1 MTKFRIPALAILGCG
16 SLLGASFD
24 CSRGVTPQEKAI
36 CANPELSRLDEQMAA
51 SYQALLAQLSPGAA
65 AEVRQDQRD
74 WIRWLPRVCP
84 DHPDQP
90 PREFTACLLNE
101 YTEQAAAFKNA
112 PTRAGGMTFFP
123 RLKLVSLPNHTPPL
137 PYARRFDFWTGRFS
151 WPEIDRPTRQQAVW
165 NDAVRARIDALQGV
179 EEAEVD
185 VTWTLRAANDAFIS
199 LDLEYSRY
207 DYGAAHPNEETR
219 SFNWWLR
226 LARPLKADDVF
237 LAGSG
242 WEPALAAFAYQ
253 QLISGDHSKDVY
265 GDAPSLP
272 DVVVNIVR
280 DASLWSLDSE
290 GLTIEFPEY
299 SVAPR
304 VAGFLSAGVP
314 WIRLRP
320 YLGAG
325 FNPAMLPPP
334 LPAPIR

>member
-24 CSRGVTPQEKAI
+24 CSRAVTPQEKAI
-36 CANPELSRLDEQMAA
+36 CANPQLSRLDEQMAA
-51 SYQALLAQLSPGAA
+51 LYQALLAQLSPGAA

-74 WIRWLPRVCP
+74 WIRWLPRLCP
-84 DHPDQP
+84 EHPDQP

-137 PYARRFDFWTGRFS
+137 PYARRFDFWTGRFG
-151 WPEIDRPTRQQAVW
+151 WPEIDRPTTRQAAW
-165 NDAVRARIDALQGV
+165 NHAVRARIDAWQGV

-226 LARPLKADDVF
+226 IARPLKADDVF
-237 LAGSG
+237 VAGSG
-242 WEPALAAFAYQ
+242 WATALAALAFR
-253 QLISGDHSKDVY
+253 QLAADNRLRDSWAG
-265 GDAPSLP
+265 APSLP
-272 DVVVNIVR
+272 QAVVTSVKNPAI
-280 DASLWSLDSE
+280 WTLDSG

-304 VAGFLSAGVP
+304 AEGRFSAAIPWSWLRGYLS
-314 WIRLRP
+314 
-320 YLGAG
+320 AG